1 MKQQEHQFGPI
12 PISLISSSLLLLEG
26 REMIVMTLK
35 KNLSSLRSTKLLLL
49 FLLLLVLKS
58 LLREMIDF

>member
-1 MKQQEHQFGPI
+1 
-12 PISLISSSLLLLEG
+12 LISSSLLLLEG